1 MRNRSTRRT
10 SVFSGVHLSMPR
22 TARVGA
28 SFAAVLFAI
37 TLGVV
42 TTGGPSSA
50 LATSPVASG
59 TQLFSDSFSRNDG
72 LITNEYAFWNPSS
85 VSAVKSATWD
95 VTSGSLFARN
105 GTAWSG
111 VPDAIDPNA
120 TSSNG
125 TDSAIFRL
133 VTKRK
138 DFASVNVSFRLR
150 HNAFSSTPATPAVAW
165 DGEHVLLRYV
175 NETSLY
181 SVSFNRRDGSTAIK
195 KKVPGGSSNG
205 GTYFTL
211 ADGRYSFSS
220 GGFHNVRAMIF
231 DNSNG
236 SVSIRLR
243 VDGVLVLS
251 ATDSGTGGP
260 VIHSGRV
267 GIRGDNSDFNFDDFV
282 VTVH

>member
-1 MRNRSTRRT
+1 
-10 SVFSGVHLSMPR
+10 
-22 TARVGA
+22 VGA
-28 SFAAVLFAI
+28 SLAAALLVI

-42 TTGGPSSA
+42 GTGGVSSA
-50 LATSPVASG
+50 LTTSATTSG
-59 TQLFSDSFSRNDG
+59 TRLLSDSFSRNDG
-72 LITNEYAFWNPSS
+72 LITNEYAFWNPTSL
-85 VSAVKSATWD
+85 SAVRSTTWD
-95 VTSGSLFARN
+95 MTSGSLFARN

-133 VTKRK
+133 VTKRR
-138 DFASVNVSFRLR
+138 DFGSVDVSFRLR

-165 DGEHVLLRYV
+165 DGEHVFLRYV
-175 NETSLY
+175 DETSLY
-181 SVSFNRRDGSTAIK
+181 SVSFNRRDGSTVIK

-211 ADGRYSFSS
+211 AEGKYSFSS
-220 GGFHNVRAMIF
+220 GTFHTVRAMIF
-231 DNSNG
+231 DNPGG

-251 ATDSGTGGP
+251 ASDSGTGGP
-260 VIHSGRV
+260 VIRSGGV
-267 GIRGDNSDFNFDDFV
+267 GIRGDNSDFNFDDFA

>member
-1 MRNRSTRRT
+1 MRNRKTRKSPAFAEVQRPT
-10 SVFSGVHLSMPR
+10 RR
-22 TARVGA
+22 TARVGGSLA
-28 SFAAVLFAI
+28 TVLLVI

-42 TTGGPSSA
+42 GTGGASSA
-50 LATSPVASG
+50 LTTSATTSG
-59 TQLFSDSFSRNDG
+59 TKLLSDSFSRNDG
-72 LITNEYAFWNPSS
+72 LITNEYAFWNPTS
-85 VSAVKSATWD
+85 VSAVKSTTWD
-95 VTSGSLFARN
+95 MTSGSLFARN

-138 DFASVNVSFRLR
+138 DFGSVDVSFRLR
-150 HNAFSSTPATPAVAW
+150 HNAFTSTPATPAVAW
-165 DGEHVLLRYV
+165 DGEHVFLRYV
-175 NETSLY
+175 DETSLY

-211 ADGRYSFSS
+211 AEGRDSFSS
-220 GGFHNVRAMIF
+220 GIFHTVRAMIF
-231 DNSNG
+231 DNPGG

-260 VIHSGRV
+260 AIRSGRV
-267 GIRGDNSDFNFDDFV
+267 GIRGDNSDFNFDDFI